1 MVGRFISTAMQ
12 VPVRCGG
19 VLVRPGD
26 YIVGD
31 SDGVVV
37 VPMDKVGEVLELI
50 HEYDNKESKMI
61 PLIKETKSM
70 LKALAKYG
78 RY

>member
-1 MVGRFISTAMQ
+1 MQ
-12 VPVRCGG
+12 VPVTCAG

-37 VPMDKVGEVLELI
+37 VPADRAEDVLALI
-50 HEYDNKESKMI
+50 REYDEKESAMI
-61 PLIKETKSM
+61 PLIKETKSI